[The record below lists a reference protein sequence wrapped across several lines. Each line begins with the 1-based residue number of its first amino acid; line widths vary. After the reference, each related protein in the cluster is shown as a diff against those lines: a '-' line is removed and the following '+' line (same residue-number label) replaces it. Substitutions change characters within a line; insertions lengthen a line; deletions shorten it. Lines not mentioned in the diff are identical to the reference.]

1 MVNKVD
7 MKDPKQSH
15 SLSNRY
21 ELDNIDMALLRHLAK
36 FPDTPHAH
44 LAKLVGIQR
53 SAVSKRMKKE
63 AFKRAW
69 DEVLADTKSVMQ
81 KNALMAAKR
90 LAKLIQ
96 HDDDEIA
103 LNAIKVALAPW
114 VQQQLAMANAAP
126 VIMNTVKTYE
136 TTVSSDGSLV
146 QQMIEAEVSRG
157 AHDSIVVD
165 IEAKA
170 L

>member
-114 VQQQLAMANAAP
+114 VQQQLTSVAP

>member
-1 MVNKVD
+1 
-7 MKDPKQSH
+7 
-15 SLSNRY
+15 
-21 ELDNIDMALLRHLAK
+21 
-36 FPDTPHAH
+36 
-44 LAKLVGIQR
+44 
-53 SAVSKRMKKE
+53 MKKE

-136 TTVSSDGSLV
+136 TTVTSDGSLV